1 VSLIFGAVTY
11 WHWWAFGGALAIV
24 EAFVSGFVFLW
35 LGIAAGLVGTL
46 LWLWPGI
53 GLDYQVLLFAILS
66 VASVLGW
73 RRWRAAHPGPSEQP
87 NLNRRGAQYVGR
99 QFALVEP
106 ISNGRGRIRLG
117 DSSWTVTGPD
127 LPAGRTVEVIGADG
141 AVLQVRPAPDPREA
155 GSRVFETRRAEG
167 PGPASHGQP
176 SAPAEPPAGR
186 A

>member
-1 VSLIFGAVTY
+1 MILILGAVTF

-53 GLDYQVLLFAILS
+53 GPDFQVLLFAVLS

-73 RRWRAAHPGPSEQP
+73 RRWRSAHPAPSEQP

-99 QFALVEP
+99 QVALVEP

-127 LPAGRTVEVIGADG
+127 LPAGRTVEVVGADG
-141 AVLQVRPAPDPREA
+141 AVLQVRPASADPGLA
-155 GSRVFETRRAEG
+155 
-167 PGPASHGQP
+167 
-176 SAPAEPPAGR
+176 
-186 A
+186 